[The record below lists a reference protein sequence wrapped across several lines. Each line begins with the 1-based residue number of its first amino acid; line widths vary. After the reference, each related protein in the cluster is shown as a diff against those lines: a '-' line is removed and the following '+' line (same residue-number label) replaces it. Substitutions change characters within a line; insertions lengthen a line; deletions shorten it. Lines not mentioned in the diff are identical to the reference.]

1 MVALAA
7 LWRRVRTRRGLLIA
21 VPAVV
26 AVLVGALAV
35 PLGLTGQCRLFGTGC
50 GIPRIRFVPPPT
62 RLTPL
67 EAAVRGGY
75 IALGDSYSS
84 GEGTWNLDADRA
96 YAGGGSEDCHRSRG
110 SYFSAVL
117 QGFRFALG
125 GNLWACSGA
134 RIEDVLRGGQ
144 HGEPAQ
150 IERLR
155 PDTSLVTLTIGGND
169 IGFSEIVTRC
179 VVRLPWSSACRDQDP
194 DIRARMAG
202 LPAGLASVFDQIGRR
217 APKARIIVLGYPR
230 PFPVQPGHSVD
241 NIGVADQVYLNGV
254 VRGLDDIIAAAARR
268 ADGALAAANRPGTV
282 EFADGYTAFDGHEL
296 GTAQPYLNALTID
309 FGALAAEPRS
319 FHPNELGYRGFAQLI
334 DRQIQSGPPRPVY
347 QYRR

>member
-1 MVALAA
+1 MVAV
-7 LWRRVRTRRGLLIA
+7 LWGRVRTRRGALIA
-21 VPAVV
+21 IPALLVV
-26 AVLVGALAV
+26 LAALTV
-35 PLGLTGQCRLFGTGC
+35 PLALTDQCRLFGSGC
-50 GIPRIRFVPPPT
+50 RIPRIHFAPLPT

-84 GEGTWNLDADRA
+84 GEGTWDLDADRS
-96 YAGGGSEDCHRSRG
+96 YAGGAEGCHRSRG
-110 SYFSAVL
+110 AYFAAVL

-134 RIEDVLRGGQ
+134 RVDDVLRGGR

-179 VVRLPWSSACRDQDP
+179 VVRLPWSSACRDQGP
-194 DIRARMAG
+194 DVRARMSA

-217 APKARIIVLGYPR
+217 APKARVIVLGYPR
-230 PFPVQPGHSVD
+230 PFPVQPAHSVD
-241 NIGVADQVYLNGV
+241 NIGVTDQAYLNGV
-254 VRGLDDIIAAAARR
+254 VRSLDDTIAAAARQ
-268 ADGALAAANRPGTV
+268 ADGGLAAAGRPGTV
-282 EFADGYTAFDGHEL
+282 EFADGYAAFDGHEL

-309 FGALAAEPRS
+309 FRAPAVQPRS
-319 FHPNELGYRGFAQLI
+319 FHPNQLGYQSFARLI
-334 DRQIQSGPPRPVY
+334 DGQIQAGPPRPVY